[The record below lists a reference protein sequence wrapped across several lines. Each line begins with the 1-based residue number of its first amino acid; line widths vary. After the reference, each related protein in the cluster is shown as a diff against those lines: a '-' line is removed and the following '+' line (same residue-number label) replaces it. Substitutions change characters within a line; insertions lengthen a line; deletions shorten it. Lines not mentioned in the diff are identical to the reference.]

1 LFEGVEAEFWQDG
14 PVFYGWQSMYSLS
27 GSIFARPSSVVVFSK
42 AVLDDSTMGDPA
54 LQSEVIALFRQQ
66 FGRPLEFFGGI
77 NEAKEW
83 RFAAHSL
90 RGTAAALG
98 ALEVAGLAALLEQ
111 DGMPA
116 SGADRKSMIHAV
128 DDAVARFLTEVAPFT

>member
-1 LFEGVEAEFWQDG
+1 
-14 PVFYGWQSMYSLS
+14 MYSLS
-27 GSIFARPSSVVVFSK
+27 GSVFTTPASSVVFSK

-54 LQSEVIALFRQQ
+54 LQSEVIQLFRAQ
-66 FGRPLEFFGGI
+66 FGRPLELF
-77 NEAKEW
+77 ADVTDSQAW

-98 ALEVAGLAALLEQ
+98 GLEVAGLATAMEL

-116 SGADRKSMIHAV
+116 NHNDRIAMICMLDSAV
-128 DDAVARFLTEVAPFT
+128 SRFLAEVSPLT